1 MELAE
6 NRVPPIGTRGDD
18 DDGLNI
24 FSG

>member
-18 DDGLNI
+18 DGLNI